1 MHVYMYVYI
10 YIYYIYYI
18 IHVLYICTYKYMYV
32 SVPIAQS
39 TLASKQNLVVLC
51 SNPTRANFSIA
62 TSKNSAV
69 MSTICIISLFSFD
82 YLCSF

>member
-1 MHVYMYVYI
+1 MYI
-10 YIYYIYYI
+10 YILYILYYI
-18 IHVLYICTYKYMYV
+18 IHILYICTYTYMYV

-39 TLASKQNLVVLC
+39 ALASKQNLVVLS

-62 TSKNSAV
+62 SSKNSAV
-69 MSTICIISLFSFD
+69 MSTIRIISLCSFD

>member
-1 MHVYMYVYI
+1 MYI
-10 YIYYIYYI
+10 YILYILHYI
-18 IHVLYICTYKYMYV
+18 IHILYICTYTYMYV

-62 TSKNSAV
+62 ASKNSAV
-69 MSTICIISLFSFD
+69 MSTICIILLCSCD